1 MTFQLSPEDDPE
13 TVFFHMSTNAD
24 GKMVFVIAYVFI
36 EQYMR
41 SKSTSALDATSQAQG
56 SFGASIAMGGA
67 F

>member
-1 MTFQLSPEDDPE
+1 M
-13 TVFFHMSTNAD
+13 FFHMSTNAD
-24 GKMVFVIAYVFI
+24 GKMVFVIAKAVEPFMDEILAAYVFI

-41 SKSTSALDATSQAQG
+41 SKSTSALEATSQAQG